1 MNIYVGNLS
10 RQTTE
15 EKLNEA
21 FAAFGA
27 VESVRIVKDAA
38 SGESKGF
45 GFVTMPVDDEA
56 QAAITGMNGKD
67 LDGQTIKAE
76 EGRAKTDV
84 PRSRERQ
91 GGSRGGYRGGGG
103 GGGGGRR
110 DSRGGG
116 SRDSRGGG
124 RRDSRG
130 DSRGDTRGGGSGL
143 SRRRY

>member
-21 FAAFGA
+21 FAVFGA

-56 QAAITGMNGKD
+56 RAAISGMNGKD

-103 GGGGGRR
+103 GGGGRRDSRGGDRR

-116 SRDSRGGG
+116 
-124 RRDSRG
+124 SRG
-130 DSRGDTRGGGSGL
+130 DSRGDTRGGGGP

>member
-56 QAAITGMNGKD
+56 QAAIIGMNGKD

-103 GGGGGRR
+103 GGRR
-110 DSRGGG
+110 DSRGGGG

-130 DSRGDTRGGGSGL
+130 DSRGDTRGGSGQ